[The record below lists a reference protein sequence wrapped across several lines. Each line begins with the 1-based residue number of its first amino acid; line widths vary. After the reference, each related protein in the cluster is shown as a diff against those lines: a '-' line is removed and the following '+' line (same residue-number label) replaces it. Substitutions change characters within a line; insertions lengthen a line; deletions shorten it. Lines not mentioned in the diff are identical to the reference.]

1 MNAFDFYRLWH
12 KLRYQGN
19 TAHRRYRVWFVDS
32 VPITESELRAMWG
45 DR

>member
-1 MNAFDFYRLWH
+1 MTPFDFYRLLH
-12 KLRYQGN
+12 KCRYN
-19 TAHRRYRVWFVDS
+19 TRTIMGRYRVWFVDS